1 MGEVDQVA
9 GVPRLRRPTR
19 EALAGYW
26 SDLTTAWR
34 VPAVKRGLLA
44 PFLLVVGSL
53 TPAYL
58 PQNSPWWE
66 PIRALGLDN
75 GTTKVIGTALVVAAV
90 VLLVDAWFRLRP
102 GLYLDF
108 KHWAVGLIWALP
120 LLLAP
125 PIFRFDRLAIG
136 RIA

>member
-44 PFLLVVGSL
+44 TFLAGANEVRTQSQPPSQAIVRMRESL
-53 TPAYL
+53 DRYPKL
-58 PQNSPWWE
+58 FDDP
-66 PIRALGLDN
+66 
-75 GTTKVIGTALVVAAV
+75 
-90 VLLVDAWFRLRP
+90 
-102 GLYLDF
+102 
-108 KHWAVGLIWALP
+108 HWLHEGH
-120 LLLAP
+120 
-125 PIFRFDRLAIG
+125 
-136 RIA
+136 